1 MSKFWAVQDSSDSEN
16 ESLPEQQVNKQAPS
30 GGGGRFAGAYSE
42 SDSGKYK

>member
-30 GGGGRFAGAYSE
+30 GGGRFAGNYSE
-42 SDSGKYK
+42 SDTGK